1 MTVWLMQWELGYV
14 SKTAWFGQDMDM
26 LILLWHK
33 AVKVDRFFMEKQ
45 GIDKKPSVLTMC
57 NFRDSEINIDWEKK
71 KGPYFLGTLHTY
83 NIVAL

>member
-1 MTVWLMQWELGYV
+1 
-14 SKTAWFGQDMDM
+14 MDM

-57 NFRDSEINIDWEKK
+57 NFRDSEINID
-71 KGPYFLGTLHTY
+71 
-83 NIVAL
+83 

>member
-1 MTVWLMQWELGYV
+1 
-14 SKTAWFGQDMDM
+14 
-26 LILLWHK
+26 
-33 AVKVDRFFMEKQ
+33 MEKQ